1 VKTTLQIPDEL
12 YRQVKATAALTGRSV
27 TSIVEESLRRFLTE
41 QPAEAA
47 VPQLPVSANTGGFTD
62 AFQVS
67 GIDFTDTSE
76 VLTWLDKIED
86 RSS

>member
-47 VPQLPVSANTGGFTD
+47 VPELPVSPNTGGFTD
-62 AFQVS
+62 AFRAS

-76 VLTWLDKIED
+76 VLTWLDEIED

>member
-1 VKTTLQIPDEL
+1 VETTLQIL
-12 YRQVKATAALTGRSV
+12 A
-27 TSIVEESLRRFLTE
+27 ESLRRFLTH

-47 VPQLPVSANTGGFTD
+47 VPELPVSPNTGGFID
-62 AFQVS
+62 AFQAA

-76 VLTWLDKIED
+76 VLTWLDEIED